1 MDTLH
6 ERKLRAIIVSA
17 RLFACGGQ
25 AISPAAHTGHDGA
38 GKIQLAREQ
47 TAAPAEETLPLPLG
61 RSWTCLRPDEPA
73 TALAVLSHIRCLHGK
88 HSEHA
93 LSSSFQTAPDS
104 IACTAGRQPTFE
116 KKVQLALSKTTC
128 HPDEQTQEEA
138 P

>member
-1 MDTLH
+1 M
-6 ERKLRAIIVSA
+6 
-17 RLFACGGQ
+17 
-25 AISPAAHTGHDGA
+25 
-38 GKIQLAREQ
+38 
-47 TAAPAEETLPLPLG
+47 
-61 RSWTCLRPDEPA
+61 
-73 TALAVLSHIRCLHGK
+73 LSHIRCLHGK

-116 KKVQLALSKTTC
+116 KKVQLALSETTC